1 MQKKYLVIDIGNT
14 FQKAAVFTAAGEM
27 VCFEQHKLLNVAHLN
42 DILDKHEISYTLTS
56 SVGAANPEIETLLST
71 RTQLIPFHHET
82 PLPIEIAYQEP
93 ETLGHDR
100 IAASVA
106 AHALFPD
113 EDVLVIQAGSCLVM
127 DFVTH
132 DGIYRGGSISPGIDM
147 RFAALNHFT
156 EKLPLFYKRKID
168 FLIGDSTQ
176 HSIESGI
183 MNGIVHEIN
192 GGIERYMNEFGN
204 IKIILTGGNEKDLQD
219 SIKNPIFAAAN
230 LVLFGLYKILKFNVV
245 E

>member
-1 MQKKYLVIDIGNT
+1 MTAFIAGAPSPPELTCVLQLV
-14 FQKAAVFTAAGEM
+14 
-27 VCFEQHKLLNVAHLN
+27 
-42 DILDKHEISYTLTS
+42 
-56 SVGAANPEIETLLST
+56 
-71 RTQLIPFHHET
+71 
-82 PLPIEIAYQEP
+82 
-93 ETLGHDR
+93 
-100 IAASVA
+100 
-106 AHALFPD
+106 
-113 EDVLVIQAGSCLVM
+113 
-127 DFVTH
+127 
-132 DGIYRGGSISPGIDM
+132 
-147 RFAALNHFT
+147 
-156 EKLPLFYKRKID
+156 

-219 SIKNPIFAAAN
+219 SIKNTIFAAAN